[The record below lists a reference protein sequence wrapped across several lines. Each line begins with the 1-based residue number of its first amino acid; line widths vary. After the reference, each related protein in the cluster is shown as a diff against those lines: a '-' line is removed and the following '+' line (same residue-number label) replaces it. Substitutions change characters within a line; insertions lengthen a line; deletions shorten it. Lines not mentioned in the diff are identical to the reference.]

1 VARAD
6 GVGAGRR
13 VHDGN
18 VADDDIER
26 LLREVEGALG
36 DGGQAARPPARRDE
50 PDRGPEQERLGPVG
64 RARAGLPASVAVGAV
79 AGGVVGFVFAILP
92 FVDSLSGAL
101 GAFVGA
107 AGVSVAGRMR
117 GRRG

>member
-1 VARAD
+1 
-6 GVGAGRR
+6 
-13 VHDGN
+13 

-36 DGGQAARPPARRDE
+36 DGGTAAKPAKPPARRDD
-50 PDRGPEQERLGPVG
+50 PGRAPADERLGPVG
-64 RARAGLPASVAVGAV
+64 RARAGLPTSIAVGAV

-101 GAFVGA
+101 GAFIGA

-117 GRRG
+117 GRRS